1 MPNSALH
8 PLKRKREA
16 ILILSTQGGK
26 MTDFNT
32 DKNTQFAEDKAKNK
46 LDELAGSAQ
55 QQFGDFVDS
64 PKHQVKGAAKK
75 YAAQAS
81 DAVSDVTEAVR
92 NNPLTGLIAAGAV
105 GIVLGLLLGRK

>member
-1 MPNSALH
+1 MRNASTPGAKGRF
-8 PLKRKREA
+8 KRPA
-16 ILILSTQGGK
+16 SI
-26 MTDFNT
+26 
-32 DKNTQFAEDKAKNK
+32 
-46 LDELAGSAQ
+46 AGSAQ
-55 QQFGDFVDS
+55 QQFGEFVDS

>member
-1 MPNSALH
+1 MS
-8 PLKRKREA
+8 
-16 ILILSTQGGK
+16 
-26 MTDFNT
+26 DFDT
-32 DKNTQFAEDKAKNK
+32 DKNAEYAGEKAKNK

-64 PKHQVKGAAKK
+64 PKHQVKGTAKK

-81 DAVSDVTEAVR
+81 DAVSDVAEVVR
-92 NNPLTGLIAAGAV
+92 NNPLSGLVAAGAV

>member
-1 MPNSALH
+1 MS
-8 PLKRKREA
+8 
-16 ILILSTQGGK
+16 
-26 MTDFNT
+26 DFDA
-32 DKNTQFAEDKAKNK
+32 DKNAQYAGDKAKNK
-46 LDELAGSAQ
+46 LDELTGSAQ
-55 QQFGDFVDS
+55 QQFGEFVDS

-105 GIVLGLLLGRK
+105 GIVLGLLFVRTFFPAPPRLFFSPSFLLFPP

>member
-1 MPNSALH
+1 MS
-8 PLKRKREA
+8 
-16 ILILSTQGGK
+16 
-26 MTDFNT
+26 DFGT

-46 LDELAGSAQ
+46 FDELAGSAQ
-55 QQFGDFVDS
+55 QQFGEFVDS

-75 YAAQAS
+75 YDAQAS

-92 NNPLTGLIAAGAV
+92 NNPLTGLVAAGAI

>member
-1 MPNSALH
+1 MS
-8 PLKRKREA
+8 
-16 ILILSTQGGK
+16 
-26 MTDFNT
+26 DFGT

-75 YAAQAS
+75 YAAQAN
-81 DAVSDVTEAVR
+81 DAVTDVTEAVR
-92 NNPLTGLIAAGAV
+92 NNPLTGLVAAGAV

>member
-1 MPNSALH
+1 MS
-8 PLKRKREA
+8 
-16 ILILSTQGGK
+16 
-26 MTDFNT
+26 DFGT

-46 LDELAGSAQ
+46 FDELAGSAQ
-55 QQFGDFVDS
+55 QQFGEFVDS

-92 NNPLTGLIAAGAV
+92 NNPLTGLVAAVRSVLFSACCWVENNKRPFGA
-105 GIVLGLLLGRK
+105 LFFLS

>member
-1 MPNSALH
+1 M
-8 PLKRKREA
+8 
-16 ILILSTQGGK
+16 
-26 MTDFNT
+26 
-32 DKNTQFAEDKAKNK
+32 
-46 LDELAGSAQ
+46 
-55 QQFGDFVDS
+55 DS

-105 GIVLGLLLGRK
+105 GIVLGLVLGRK

>member
-1 MPNSALH
+1 MSDIDA
-8 PLKRKREA
+8 
-16 ILILSTQGGK
+16 
-26 MTDFNT
+26 
-32 DKNTQFAEDKAKNK
+32 DKHAQYAGEKAKNK
-46 LDELAGSAQ
+46 VDELAGSAQ
-55 QQFGDFVDS
+55 QQFGEFVDS

-92 NNPLTGLIAAGAV
+92 DNPLSGLIAAGAV

>member
-1 MPNSALH
+1 MS
-8 PLKRKREA
+8 
-16 ILILSTQGGK
+16 
-26 MTDFNT
+26 DFGT
-32 DKNTQFAEDKAKNK
+32 DKNTQFAEDN
-46 LDELAGSAQ
+46 
-55 QQFGDFVDS
+55 S

>member
-1 MPNSALH
+1 
-8 PLKRKREA
+8 
-16 ILILSTQGGK
+16 

-64 PKHQVKGAAKK
+64 LSIRLKVLP
-75 YAAQAS
+75 
-81 DAVSDVTEAVR
+81 R
-92 NNPLTGLIAAGAV
+92 NMPHRPATPFPMSLK
-105 GIVLGLLLGRK
+105 R

>member
-1 MPNSALH
+1 MSDL
-8 PLKRKREA
+8 
-16 ILILSTQGGK
+16 G
-26 MTDFNT
+26 T

-46 LDELAGSAQ
+46 FDELAGSAQ
-55 QQFGDFVDS
+55 QQFGEFVNS

-75 YAAQAS
+75 YAAQAG

-92 NNPLTGLIAAGAV
+92 NNPLTGLVAAGAV